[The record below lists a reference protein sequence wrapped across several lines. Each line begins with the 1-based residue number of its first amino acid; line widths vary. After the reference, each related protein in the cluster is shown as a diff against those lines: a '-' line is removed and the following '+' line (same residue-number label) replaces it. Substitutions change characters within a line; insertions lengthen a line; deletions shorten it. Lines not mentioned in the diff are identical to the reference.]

1 MVTSTPNNDFGPSSV
16 PPTQGGIPGSIA
28 GDRLIPK
35 KEVIRLTSLS
45 GTTIW
50 RLARAGQFPA
60 PVQLSRG
67 RVAFL
72 QSQVIA
78 WINTRTSVAA

>member
-1 MVTSTPNNDFGPSSV
+1 MVTATPNNDFGPSSLSLT
-16 PPTQGGIPGSIA
+16 PAGAPGSIA

-50 RLARAGQFPA
+50 RLARIGQFPA
-60 PVQLSRG
+60 PIQLSRG

-72 QSQVIA
+72 QSQVTA
-78 WINTRTSVAA
+78 WINARVGIAA

>member
-1 MVTSTPNNDFGPSSV
+1 MVTTTQNNDFGPSSL
-16 PPTQGGIPGSIA
+16 PLTPAGGPSNIA
-28 GDRLIPK
+28 GDRLISK
-35 KEVIRLTSLS
+35 KEVTRLTSLS

-60 PVQLSRG
+60 PIQLSRG

-72 QSQVIA
+72 QSQVTA
-78 WINTRTSVAA
+78 WIIARAGIAA